1 MFSEPTGPQSPPVT
15 MEARKFWLLVMVLA
29 LVSSSSTGQYVGLS
43 PNQCMVPAKDRV
55 DCGYPEV
62 TPEQCNNRGC
72 CFDSSIHGV
81 PWCFKPLQE
90 AECTF

>member
-1 MFSEPTGPQSPPVT
+1 MQGADSLEK
-15 MEARKFWLLVMVLA
+15 MIVMLGKTEGNGKGA
-29 LVSSSSTGQYVGLS
+29 A
-43 PNQCMVPAKDRV
+43 NQCAVPAKDRV

-72 CFDSSIHGV
+72 CFDSSIPGV

>member
-1 MFSEPTGPQSPPVT
+1 AAGQIFHKTV
-15 MEARKFWLLVMVLA
+15 LLKYLWGKKA
-29 LVSSSSTGQYVGLS
+29 LEQQMLGEGWAA
-43 PNQCMVPAKDRV
+43 NQCAVPAKDRV

-72 CFDSSIHGV
+72 CFDSSIPGV

-90 AECTF
+90 AEPTF